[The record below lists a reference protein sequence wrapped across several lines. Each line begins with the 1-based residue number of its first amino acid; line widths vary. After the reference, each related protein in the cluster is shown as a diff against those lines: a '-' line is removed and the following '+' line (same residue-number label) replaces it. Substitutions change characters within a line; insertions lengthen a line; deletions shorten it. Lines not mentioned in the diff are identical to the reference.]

1 MYLYQNKNRMKNVFL
16 VLISIFIFS
25 KATAQ
30 NNICKSKCTVDA
42 VIVDEEKLHYIF
54 TGSDTTGLN
63 VKFTKIT
70 IVEGRKELV
79 KRRKSADCMSPNP
92 ADCMVEVMEDIPP
105 VTMNL
110 YTLPNTDKTAEYDIR
125 REKIKVVKSEGGQTE
140 VAVVCIKNRST
151 KLIKKVQAGLKKAGY
166 PIVES
171 GIMDQATELSV
182 TDFQKSKGLP
192 YGDLTL
198 STLAALDIK

>member
-30 NNICKSKCTVDA
+30 NNVCTSKCTVDA
-42 VIVDEEKLHYIF
+42 VIVDEERIHYIF

-63 VKFTKIT
+63 VSFTKIT

-79 KRRKSADCMSPNP
+79 KRRKSADCMSPNS
-92 ADCMVEVMEDIPP
+92 ADCMVEVMEEIPP

-110 YTLPNTDKTAEYDIR
+110 YTLPNIDKTTEYDIR
-125 REKIKVVKSEGGQTE
+125 KEKIKVVKSEGGQKE
-140 VAVVCIKNRST
+140 VAVVCPKNRSP
-151 KLIKKVQAGLKKAGY
+151 KLIKKVQAGLKKEGY
-166 PIVES
+166 PVTEN
-171 GIMDQATELSV
+171 GVMDQTTELAMI
-182 TDFQKSKGLP
+182 DFQKTKGLP

-198 STLAALDIK
+198 STLAALGIK